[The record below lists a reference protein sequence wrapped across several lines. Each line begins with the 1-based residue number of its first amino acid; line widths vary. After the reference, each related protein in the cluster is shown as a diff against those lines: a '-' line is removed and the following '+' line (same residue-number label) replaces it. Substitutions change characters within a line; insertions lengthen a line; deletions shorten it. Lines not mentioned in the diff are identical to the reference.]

1 MRRLIRLAEV
11 LSTTGLSRS
20 RVYDLIKQ
28 QKFPAAIHSPLFL
41 RQSVWDADSIV
52 TWVEQRIAEAEDAT
66 PERQEVGQRLL
77 EARKRKAAA
86 GGAAVEV
93 SP

>member
-1 MRRLIRLAEV
+1 MKRLIRLPEV

-28 QKFPAAIHSPLFL
+28 HKFPPAIHSPLFI
-41 RQSVWDADSIV
+41 RQSVWDADLV
-52 TWVEQRIAEAEDAT
+52 QDWVAQRIAEAAHAT

-77 EARKRKAAA
+77 EAKKRKAAA
-86 GGAAVEV
+86 RHVAEV
-93 SP
+93 SS